1 MLVNV
6 RAALR
11 TEIPICAVSH
21 PVMLAPGFNFF
32 FLLKRLC
39 LFIFHSC
46 RKNMVSLEG
55 PSLEFST
62 EGIRFNT
69 LLMTVLNLFFVYQN
83 PTLQ

>member
-1 MLVNV
+1 
-6 RAALR
+6 
-11 TEIPICAVSH
+11 
-21 PVMLAPGFNFF
+21 
-32 FLLKRLC
+32 
-39 LFIFHSC
+39 
-46 RKNMVSLEG
+46 MVSLEG